1 MLDGSVAGD
10 APALPD
16 LVCFSHLRWDFVYQR
31 VQHLIGRAA
40 RQYRVTFWEEPIYTE
55 EADQRLDTRISPEGV
70 TVVQALVPWGAD
82 PVEAQREM
90 LDGLFVTRGIV
101 DPVLWYYTPLA
112 LAFSGHLPGHPVIYD
127 CMDELSAFA
136 GADAGLP
143 ERERELMRRAALV
156 FTGGV
161 GLFEA
166 KRALHP
172 AVYAFP
178 SGVDLEHFMPAR
190 QKLEDPADQRAIR
203 SPRIGFFGVLDE
215 RLDRSL
221 LSQAAALRPD
231 WHFVFIGPLAKLDA
245 AALPAAANLHFLG
258 PKDYEELPAYIA
270 HWDVAMLP
278 FALNEA
284 TRFISPTKTPEYLA
298 AGCAVVST
306 AIADVARNWGDCG
319 CVAIAGDAASFMAS
333 ADRLRALPPG
343 WSTEM
348 DARLAEM
355 SWDGIWSRMARLID
369 SARGAD
375 MALTSHD
382 AAIERKPEPPTLP
395 V

>member
-1 MLDGSVAGD
+1 MLDGSVAQERR
-10 APALPD
+10 ALPH

-40 RQYRVTFWEEPIYTE
+40 RHYRVTFWEEPLYTDE
-55 EADQRLDTRISPEGV
+55 PGHRLVTRISPEGV
-70 TVVQALVPWGAD
+70 TVVQPFMRWGAD
-82 PVEAQREM
+82 PVAAQREM
-90 LDGLFVTRGIV
+90 LDELIDARAIV
-101 DPVLWYYTPLA
+101 DPVLWYYTPMA
-112 LAFSGHLPGHPVIYD
+112 LAFSGHLAGGPVVYD

-136 GADAGLP
+136 GADTDLP
-143 ERERELMRRAALV
+143 ERERELMRRATLV

-161 GLFEA
+161 SLFEA
-166 KRALHP
+166 KRAQHS

-178 SGVDLEHFMPAR
+178 SGVDLAHFMPAR
-190 QKLEDPADQRAIR
+190 HGLAEPADQVAIG

-215 RLDRSL
+215 RLDRAL
-221 LSQAAALRPD
+221 LGAAAALRPD
-231 WHFVFIGPLAKLDA
+231 WHFVLIGPLSKLDLSE
-245 AALPAAANLHFLG
+245 LPSGANLHYLA

-298 AGCAVVST
+298 AGCPVVST
-306 AIADVARNWGDCG
+306 PIADVARHWGDSD
-319 CVAIAGDAASFMAS
+319 CVTIAADAASFMAA
-333 ADRLRALPPG
+333 ADALRALPAG
-343 WSTEM
+343 WSSGM

-355 SWDGIWSRMARLID
+355 SWDGIWSRMAALIEA
-369 SARGAD
+369 ARGANE
-375 MALTSHD
+375 AQLAT
-382 AAIERKPEPPTLP
+382 IERKPEPPTVP